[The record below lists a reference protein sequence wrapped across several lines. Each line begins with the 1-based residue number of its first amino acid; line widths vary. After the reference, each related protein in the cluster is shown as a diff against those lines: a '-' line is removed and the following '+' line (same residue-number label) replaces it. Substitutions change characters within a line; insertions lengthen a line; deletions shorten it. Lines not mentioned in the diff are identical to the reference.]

1 MIGLIDGFDWDEA
14 NIEKCQKHGISVEM
28 IEDFFTRELRLHP
41 DILHSKVE
49 DRFIAIG
56 KMENG
61 MVVFVGFT
69 YRQRRRSLLIRP
81 VTARYMHDREVRKY
95 DQTDTKI

>member
-1 MIGLIDGFDWDEA
+1 MIGLVDGFDWDEA
-14 NIEKCQKHGISVEM
+14 NIGKCQKHGIFVEM

-41 DILHSKVE
+41 DIMHAKLE

-61 MVVFVGFT
+61 RVAFVGFT
-69 YRQRRRSLLIRP
+69 YRQRRRSLLIGP